1 MAEPSKADIAMTASN
16 PISAAN
22 GTIRAMVGHFTRV
35 ENQIKDIAA
44 MAASSSVPSTTSYD
58 ELSSLLSELK
68 LRQSNVSTAYDTL
81 MTIDPNAI
89 EKSNNRLD
97 EIAKKYSSSVRL
109 VNDALAHLD
118 GLIPV
123 SVGRVSFKAN
133 IGLQPFKLSRD
144 ANPEEVRTWI
154 RAFRAFYSTSNMQ
167 VLAVVDQQAYFLAS
181 LEPSLAIILRDSI
194 EDATPVLSDG
204 GCVELLEQR
213 FREAHPVFAR
223 RCALFS
229 FRKIK
234 STRFADA
241 YHQLRKQSDECELSS
256 FNIQRNLL
264 AFIMIRSCDD
274 DPGLYTRLLELD
286 NPDMTELMKQ
296 AKLYENASHPVPSEH
311 VAALRETTSP
321 QEAQRPK
328 SWIYVCHGC
337 GSEQHKKEQCPFKFT
352 TCYDCNRTGHIANV
366 CGEYSRGRKPY
377 RNNPTSSGRSP
388 YKNPKRN
395 RERRTGTPV
404 ERNRSTS
411 SARISAINE
420 FTTKHDTPRI
430 LITCSFRSKKLL
442 AIPDTGA
449 TRTVLP
455 LTAIPDKALIRP
467 SREPMKIVLDPTA
480 EVKPI
485 QVRTARPVPINLLEM
500 SENLIKELHTSGA
513 IQPVT
518 TPTTWCSPAHFM
530 IKPGDIWIKFSSH
543 DRSIDSVDTHLSNA
557 CTQRRTLV
565 FPSSSKLTKAPQF
578 RTTFDSFC
586 SENDIRH
593 TTSSPYHARSNGLA
607 ELAIKCMKYLLKKCD
622 LKEEPFRHALLE
634 WRNTPRNDGFSPTQ
648 GFYGR
653 QLRTSLPMAASP
665 RITDQTLFTN
675 ARQKLR
681 ADTHTVHPGI
691 SLPPLN
697 IGDQV
702 VVQSPIDK
710 LWSTTGVL
718 QQYSFYYINHEGLNV
733 MIPVYSVHE
742 AVNRA
747 MHLFRGQSTLYLY
760 VWDRFCSSLHDVKE
774 EDENKAIIK
783 NEL

>member
-430 LITCSFRSKKLL
+430 LITCSFRSKNIFWFDVAALKLN
-442 AIPDTGA
+442 TN
-449 TRTVLP
+449 
-455 LTAIPDKALIRP
+455 
-467 SREPMKIVLDPTA
+467 SRSMMMK
-480 EVKPI
+480 
-485 QVRTARPVPINLLEM
+485 
-500 SENLIKELHTSGA
+500 
-513 IQPVT
+513 
-518 TPTTWCSPAHFM
+518 
-530 IKPGDIWIKFSSH
+530 
-543 DRSIDSVDTHLSNA
+543 SIGH
-557 CTQRRTLV
+557 
-565 FPSSSKLTKAPQF
+565 
-578 RTTFDSFC
+578 
-586 SENDIRH
+586 
-593 TTSSPYHARSNGLA
+593 
-607 ELAIKCMKYLLKKCD
+607 
-622 LKEEPFRHALLE
+622 
-634 WRNTPRNDGFSPTQ
+634 
-648 GFYGR
+648 
-653 QLRTSLPMAASP
+653 
-665 RITDQTLFTN
+665 
-675 ARQKLR
+675 
-681 ADTHTVHPGI
+681 
-691 SLPPLN
+691 
-697 IGDQV
+697 
-702 VVQSPIDK
+702 
-710 LWSTTGVL
+710 L

>member
-44 MAASSSVPSTTSYD
+44 MASSSSVPSTTSYD

-97 EIAKKYSSSVRL
+97 DIAKKYSSSVGL

-118 GLIPV
+118 GLV
-123 SVGRVSFKAN
+123 SVSPGRVSFKAN

-181 LEPSLAIILRDSI
+181 LEPSLALILSDSI
-194 EDATPVLSDG
+194 DDATPVLSDG

-213 FREAHPVFAR
+213 FREVHPVFAR

-256 FNIQRNLL
+256 FNIQRDLL

-286 NPDMTELMKQ
+286 NPDMTELLRQ
-296 AKLYENASHPVPSEH
+296 AKLYENARHPVPSEH

-321 QEAQRPK
+321 QEVQRPK

-377 RNNPTSSGRSP
+377 RNNAMSSGRSP
-388 YKNPKRN
+388 YKSPKRN

-404 ERNRSTS
+404 ERNRSSS

-455 LTAIPDKALIRP
+455 LTAIPDEALIRP
-467 SREPMKIVLDPTA
+467 SRTRLSAANGTQMASTGAITFTATVNSGPEAIIDALVSKDLTGPALISWHDLMALGILSSDFPTPARQDTTVATVLTMEIDNLDAIKSDFADVLCNSLGAASGCIKGEPMKIVLDPTT

-485 QVRTARPVPINLLEM
+485 QV
-500 SENLIKELHTSGA
+500 
-513 IQPVT
+513 
-518 TPTTWCSPAHFM
+518 
-530 IKPGDIWIKFSSH
+530 
-543 DRSIDSVDTHLSNA
+543 
-557 CTQRRTLV
+557 
-565 FPSSSKLTKAPQF
+565 
-578 RTTFDSFC
+578 
-586 SENDIRH
+586 
-593 TTSSPYHARSNGLA
+593 
-607 ELAIKCMKYLLKKCD
+607 
-622 LKEEPFRHALLE
+622 
-634 WRNTPRNDGFSPTQ
+634 
-648 GFYGR
+648 
-653 QLRTSLPMAASP
+653 
-665 RITDQTLFTN
+665 
-675 ARQKLR
+675 
-681 ADTHTVHPGI
+681 
-691 SLPPLN
+691 PLN
-697 IGDQV
+697 Q
-702 VVQSPIDK
+702 
-710 LWSTTGVL
+710 
-718 QQYSFYYINHEGLNV
+718 
-733 MIPVYSVHE
+733 
-742 AVNRA
+742 
-747 MHLFRGQSTLYLY
+747 
-760 VWDRFCSSLHDVKE
+760 
-774 EDENKAIIK
+774 
-783 NEL
+783 